1 MRILIAEPDS
11 SVAVRMFAH
20 LETEG
25 HAVDRAPDGPAALQM
40 TIAHSFDVLVLAF
53 GLPKLDAVA
62 VCRRLRQ
69 ELRDDTPIVVY
80 EERPALSDTL
90 AAFRAGA
97 DDVVRSDIAPLE
109 LEARMY
115 ALVRRRAGRVSAA
128 ILRVGDLTYDP
139 ATLEFQL
146 AGKNCAVSPLMRRLL
161 VRLMQDSPRVITNED
176 LEREIWGDNVPE
188 GGSLR
193 SHIWTLRQAIEHPT
207 GSVRLQTVRGAGYRI
222 VARNRSERRKRSIK
236 TTRPRRSR

>member
-11 SVAVRMFAH
+11 SIAVRMFAH
-20 LETEG
+20 LEAGG

-40 TIAHSFDVLVLAF
+40 TIAQSFDVLVLAF
-53 GLPKLDAVA
+53 RLPKLDAVA

-80 EERPALSDTL
+80 EERPVLSDTL

-97 DDVVRSDIAPLE
+97 DDVVSADIAPVE
-109 LEARMY
+109 LEARMH
-115 ALVRRRAGRVSAA
+115 ALVRRRTGRVSAA
-128 ILRVGDLTYDP
+128 MLRVGDLTYDP
-139 ATLEFQL
+139 ATLEFQM
-146 AGKNCAVSPLMRRLL
+146 AGKSCAVSPLVRRLL

-193 SHIWTLRQAIEHPT
+193 SHIWTLRQTIGHPT
-207 GSVRLQTVRGAGYRI
+207 GSVRLQTVRKAGYRI
-222 VARNRSERRKRSIK
+222 IGRNDSDHGRRGRKQTGRNGSK
-236 TTRPRRSR
+236 